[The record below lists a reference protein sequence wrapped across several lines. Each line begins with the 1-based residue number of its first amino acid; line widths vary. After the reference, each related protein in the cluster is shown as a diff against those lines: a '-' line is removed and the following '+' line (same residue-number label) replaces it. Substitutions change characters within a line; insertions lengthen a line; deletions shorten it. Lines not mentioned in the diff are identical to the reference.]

1 MMIAQRSLGD
11 QEEPEERDVTTAE
24 KRLISISTNMFWL
37 ILYFSTVIV
46 MLTYYYLVNSSLT
59 TLSTLVMLIGG
70 LVFQTAFLVDTFI
83 LNNMSEI
90 GLPILSSLCFYFRS
104 GMGSFLQSSEQGIAL
119 QSTVGAGIGR
129 YFKNT
134 NRTNI
139 SLVVGPAWQNTEY
152 KQSVVASTHQNVAA
166 ALFYGHAEFFKF
178 SKTNLDV
185 TLSLLPALSEPG
197 RFRFNTEA
205 SYYIKIVSDLKWN
218 VSFYGNWDNRPPT
231 GFSGSDYGTS
241 SGLSWTFG
249 LK

>member
-1 MMIAQRSLGD
+1 VLESHDRRNRRARRRIWEGAASREDVFERLDRQELLPSFVSFDFAKISALATITALTIGVIHNLVFFRIIKFPLFYLLSIHDHIDTSVPILAAITIGVVLGYVLRLIAHIPRKRTLLWLIFWGTRIFPKKHHTAAMMIAQRSLGD

-104 GMGSFLQSSEQGIAL
+104 GMGSFLHGQ
-119 QSTVGAGIGR
+119 
-129 YFKNT
+129 Y
-134 NRTNI
+134 
-139 SLVVGPAWQNTEY
+139 
-152 KQSVVASTHQNVAA
+152 
-166 ALFYGHAEFFKF
+166 
-178 SKTNLDV
+178 
-185 TLSLLPALSEPG
+185 
-197 RFRFNTEA
+197 
-205 SYYIKIVSDLKWN
+205 
-218 VSFYGNWDNRPPT
+218 
-231 GFSGSDYGTS
+231 
-241 SGLSWTFG
+241 
-249 LK
+249 